1 MSQTDLPQ
9 ATLVIGTRNRPG
21 LLRATIESVLAGNDV
36 PAEIVVV
43 DQSDE
48 PSFVLAELSREDC
61 VIRVL
66 PASEPGLSRARN
78 EGAMAA
84 SSELLVFVDDD
95 MVADREW
102 FGSLIRALAGA
113 GPKTVVTGAVEA
125 GPGESWRSFFP
136 ATQSHAPGAVFEG
149 RLDRD
154 VLAGGH
160 MAITRSA
167 LDEVGGFDPRLG
179 PGAAYPAAE
188 DNDLGFRLL
197 EAGYRIAYV
206 AEAVLHHRAWRAGW
220 RYPLVRFSYGRG
232 KGGFYAKHPAQLRR
246 RAVRDVTHRV
256 RRFPRQL
263 IRRPSLAA
271 GDVAYV
277 AGILV
282 GSTRWWLRERR

>member
-1 MSQTDLPQ
+1 VSHAELPR
-9 ATLVIGTRNRPG
+9 ATLVIGTRNRPS
-21 LLRATIESVLAGNDV
+21 LLRATVESVLDGRER

-48 PSFVLAELSREDC
+48 PSFTLAELSREDC
-61 VIRVL
+61 AVRVIA
-66 PASEPGLSRARN
+66 ASEPGLSRARN
-78 EGAMAA
+78 EGAAAA
-84 SSELLVFVDDD
+84 STELLVFADDD
-95 MVADREW
+95 MLADREW
-102 FGSLIRALAGA
+102 FGRLVRALAA
-113 GPKTVVTGAVEA
+113 AEPKTVVTGAVEA
-125 GPGESWRSFFP
+125 APGESWRSFFP
-136 ATQSHAPGAVFEG
+136 ATQSHTPGAVFEG

-167 LDEVGGFDPRLG
+167 LEDVGGFDPRLG

-206 AEAVLHHRAWRAGW
+206 ADAVLYHRAWRAGW

-232 KGGFYAKHPAQLRR
+232 KGGFYAKHPAQLRS
-246 RAVRDVTHRV
+246 RALRDVTHRM
-256 RRFPRQL
+256 RRFPRQV

-282 GSTRWWLRERR
+282 GSTRWWLREHR